1 MNSETAKL
9 RLAGF
14 RQKEVAAACGVSP
27 RHLRAVLSG
36 DRESK
41 SLLQKIEGLKK
52 K

>member
-1 MNSETAKL
+1 MNTETAKL
-9 RLAGF
+9 RDAGL
-14 RQKEVAAACGVSP
+14 RQKEVADACGVTT

-36 DRESK
+36 ERASK